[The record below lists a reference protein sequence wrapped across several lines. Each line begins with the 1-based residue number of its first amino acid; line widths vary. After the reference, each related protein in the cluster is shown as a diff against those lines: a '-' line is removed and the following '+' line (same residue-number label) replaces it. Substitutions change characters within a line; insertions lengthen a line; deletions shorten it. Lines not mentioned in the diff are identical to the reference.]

1 MKNKPMTPQQRHAGH
16 PNQVRVGRGP
26 HPGELWCVQCQQHIR
41 WIGQQQMNQ
50 LKGPA
55 HA

>member
-1 MKNKPMTPQQRHAGH
+1 MKTPHTTPIMRHAGH

-26 HPGELWCVQCQQHIR
+26 HPGELWCVQCPQPIR
-41 WIGQQQMNQ
+41 WIGQHQMNQ